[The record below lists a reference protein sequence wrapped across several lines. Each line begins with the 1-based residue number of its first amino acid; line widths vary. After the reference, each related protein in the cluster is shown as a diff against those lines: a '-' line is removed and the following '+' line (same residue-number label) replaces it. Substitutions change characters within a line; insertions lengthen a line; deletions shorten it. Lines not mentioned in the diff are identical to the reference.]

1 MKGGKNLEEWVDRLL
16 ALATSSSR
24 DLGRTAADS
33 WWILLGRVFTDDSFQ
48 PIRFSFTVYPVLKHQ
63 LKTHQGDTPDLSEA
77 SLATVKMLYPQ
88 RLFNLALGKIRKA
101 VDENSK
107 KGSYFIFLR
116 NNWFT

>member
-48 PIRFSFTVYPVLKHQ
+48 PIRFSRTVYPELKHQ
-63 LKTHQGDTPDLSEA
+63 LKTQSRRYTRFIRSVIGNCENVISSE
-77 SLATVKMLYPQ
+77 
-88 RLFNLALGKIRKA
+88 I
-101 VDENSK
+101 
-107 KGSYFIFLR
+107 I
-116 NNWFT
+116 